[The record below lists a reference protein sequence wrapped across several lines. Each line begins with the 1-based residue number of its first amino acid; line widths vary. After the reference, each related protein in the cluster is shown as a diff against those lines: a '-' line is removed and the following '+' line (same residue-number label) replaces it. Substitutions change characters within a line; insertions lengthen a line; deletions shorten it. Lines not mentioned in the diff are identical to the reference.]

1 VSDTEVAWYRQR
13 WTLRLLLLF
22 LLLYLGQNAVTSM
35 FFKVTDFEWHLDH
48 ARALL
53 HERPYEPGFVTYLPA
68 RFLLDALY
76 LPLGAWASAAWFALF
91 AIAWLLLPA
100 LAVGWEA
107 LLGAYRDWLAGLLRI
122 AQHPDLSFLGFEP
135 PRHQNQSLR
144 ALFARYLQGFGPDHP
159 IHAGHDLSRHPL
171 FLQFLALPTPWPARL
186 YQGAVLLL
194 GLLFAWLFRAAWRRT
209 PASRLLAEWSV
220 VPIVA
225 TLLSPLA
232 WLHHFAVALPALWL
246 SLALI
251 VQRREGRG
259 ALLAAGCIALVAFV
273 LQRDLLQHE
282 LSVLEL
288 SYKLDAL
295 AMMLLVALT
304 LWLERRGG
312 TARSLAR
319 SSGGNST

>member
-1 VSDTEVAWYRQR
+1 MLWALLILSDYLGRDLNDCGPGVI
-13 WTLRLLLLF
+13 LLLF
-22 LLLYLGQNAVTSM
+22 LTLALRAQLEGKAFGTGFWLALAFAWKATPLLFLPYL
-35 FFKVTDFEWHLDH
+35 
-48 ARALL
+48 LL
-53 HERPYEPGFVTYLPA
+53 KR
-68 RFLLDALY
+68 
-76 LPLGAWASAAWFALF
+76 AWASAAWFALF

-159 IHAGHDLSRHPL
+159 IHAGYDLSRHPL

-209 PASRLLAEWSV
+209 PVSRLLAEWSV

-273 LQRDLLQHE
+273 LQRDLLQRE
-282 LSVLEL
+282 LSVAGALL
-288 SYKLDAL
+288 QARCPGDDA
-295 AMMLLVALT
+295 AGC
-304 LWLERRGG
+304 WLR
-312 TARSLAR
+312 
-319 SSGGNST
+319 